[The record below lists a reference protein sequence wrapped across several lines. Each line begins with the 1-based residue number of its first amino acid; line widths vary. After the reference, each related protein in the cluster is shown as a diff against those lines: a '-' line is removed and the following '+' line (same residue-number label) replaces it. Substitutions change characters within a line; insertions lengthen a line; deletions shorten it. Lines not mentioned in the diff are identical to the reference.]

1 MENEQEQIEQK
12 ETEQSSQE
20 HFGQA
25 MDEILSDK
33 GETDTEVKESADSNI
48 QSSEDDSTQSAEADE
63 SSQSDEQQT
72 QTDTT
77 DIDPEVMEIFNDY
90 GLSQATIE
98 SIVKE
103 SPDLLTSIKE
113 EIENEKQESKPVK
126 KEVSQSAPKSNF
138 KEIKVKLDPDI
149 VGADVKSAIDS
160 IVARINEQGK
170 SLESET
176 QRLQQERENS
186 FQSKIDGVF
195 DRFSKQLPDIGNSS
209 NMTEK
214 QYKTRIEL
222 FRHAGITSE
231 VRGISIEKAIEIEVN
246 KYKNQDGERVASQ
259 RLLDKLKGQKKHF
272 TNTPTRRHSDFSSR
286 KFESEED
293 RKIAVMTDAY
303 KEANIED

>member
-1 MENEQEQIEQK
+1 MTDETKEQEQVEQTP
-12 ETEQSSQE
+12 EE
-20 HFGQA
+20 HFSEK
-25 MDEILSDK
+25 MEEIFS
-33 GETDTEVKESADSNI
+33 GEAEGEPKIKESADSNI

-63 SSQSDEQQT
+63 SPQSDEQQT
-72 QTDTT
+72 QPDTT

-90 GLSQATIE
+90 GLSPATIDA
-98 SIVKE
+98 IVKE

-126 KEVSQSAPKSNF
+126 KEVSQSTPKNNF

-149 VGADVKSAIDS
+149 VGADVKVAIDS

-176 QRLQQERENS
+176 QRLQQERESS

-209 NMTEK
+209 NMTER

-231 VRGISIEKAIEIEVN
+231 VRGISLEKAIEIEVN
-246 KYKNQDGERVASQ
+246 KYKNQDGERVAAQ
-259 RLLDKLKGQKKHF
+259 KLIDKLKGQKKHF
-272 TNTPTRRHSDFSSR
+272 TNTPTRRHSDLSSR
-286 KFESEED
+286 KFESEEE
-293 RKIAVMTDAY
+293 RKLAVMTEAY
-303 KEANIED
+303 KEAGIED